1 MNKKLMAAAVLAALA
16 NVACAASVDYAVTGL
31 SGTWAYGYTEW
42 NGYDTL
48 GNLDNAS
55 QVGNVNAM
63 LHATYAY
70 SAPNS
75 ATVNGI
81 YNFPNSASI
90 VFSTEANIRLM
101 RQSMVSGA
109 SDYLTEPLV
118 AGSVRRGVLPN
129 RLVEAIGRESA
140 TDVHGKQPR
149 HDLTA
154 VRRSIPETN
163 SRNAHNF
170 HGLRTGDQR
179 IDSAH
184 AGGLV
189 PDDRRRQSTDQHGR
203 RAGANDGTAHV
214 GRGCHHWTQVK
225 VGYSRGGRHV
235 SLLIS

>member
-81 YNFPNSASI
+81 YNFPNGASI
-90 VFSTEANIRLM
+90 VFSTAGMTTFDSLTVLSSRSYSSGTSIQVDYSKDAGLTWLQALNTSTGALGWNDVGTGGSATETITMALGGVQGDELRFTANGSQIDLHT
-101 RQSMVSGA
+101 VSINGVSA
-109 SDYLTEPLV
+109 VPEPSAMAMLV
-118 AGSVRRGVLPN
+118 ASL
-129 RLVEAIGRESA
+129 
-140 TDVHGKQPR
+140 
-149 HDLTA
+149 
-154 VRRSIPETN
+154 
-163 SRNAHNF
+163 
-170 HGLRTGDQR
+170 
-179 IDSAH
+179 
-184 AGGLV
+184 GLV
-189 PDDRRRQSTDQHGR
+189 GFAAKRRRQQ
-203 RAGANDGTAHV
+203 
-214 GRGCHHWTQVK
+214 
-225 VGYSRGGRHV
+225 
-235 SLLIS
+235 